1 MFAMIWRRHLVIHDV
16 TGINY
21 VGRDGAPV
29 RVPLNGVLVTQLET
43 LASSADR
50 TWVDNVRSIQR
61 IRP

>member
-1 MFAMIWRRHLVIHDV
+1 M